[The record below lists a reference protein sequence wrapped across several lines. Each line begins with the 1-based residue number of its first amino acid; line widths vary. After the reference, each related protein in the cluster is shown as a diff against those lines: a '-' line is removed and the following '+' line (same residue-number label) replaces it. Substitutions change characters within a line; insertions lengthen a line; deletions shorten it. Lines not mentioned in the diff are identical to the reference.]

1 MVASCLEWDFHSR
14 IAEGDGAVVVLAC
27 TFHCPNRVAP
37 GWDVDEDEVFGV
49 GFGGDDSGVLATHVH
64 IGGFVVAGLSP
75 IGFAEEDV
83 GIAGAVDEFSGV
95 GAVAGVGDDSA
106 IGGGYP
112 HGIGLDGVDC
122 GIGDDGK
129 VSNRVGVAN
138 APGVEVEGIGHVVD
152 LIWNVSAESP

>member
-27 TFHCPNRVAP
+27 AFHGPIGIAP
-37 GWDVDEDEVFGV
+37 GWDVDEDKVFDV

-64 IGGFVVAGLSP
+64 IGGFVVAGFSP

-83 GIAGAVDEFSGV
+83 SIAGAIDEFSGV
-95 GAVAGVGDDSA
+95 GTVTGVGDDSA

-112 HGIGLDGVDC
+112 HGIGFDGVDC
-122 GIGDDGK
+122 GIGGDSK

-138 APGVEVEGIGHVVD
+138 APGVEVKSVGHVVD
-152 LIWNVSAESP
+152 LVGNVGAEPP